1 MYNCEELRDRLFD
14 LGFETEE
21 NEEKEL
27 TDALKRAEQTIMNTC
42 NCESVPYELR
52 FVALD
57 MAAGEYLLAVKGKG
71 EEFSDVKSLSEGDV
85 SVSFKEKIGIESI
98 IDGLLTK
105 GREEMLSYRRI
116 KW

>member
-14 LGFETEE
+14 LGYETEE
-21 NEEKEL
+21 NEGEL
-27 TDALKRAEQTIMNTC
+27 LESSLKRAEQTIMNTC
-42 NCESVPYELR
+42 NCEAVPYELR

-57 MAAGEYLLAVKGKG
+57 LAAGEYLLAAKGTADEG
-71 EEFSDVKSLSEGDV
+71 DVKSVSEGDM
-85 SVSFKEKIGIESI
+85 SVTFNDKTQVESV
-98 IDGLLTK
+98 IDNLFCR

>member
-21 NEEKEL
+21 SEEDL
-27 TDALKRAEQTIMNTC
+27 LNASLKRAEQVIMNTC
-42 NCESVPYELR
+42 NCEAVPYELR

-57 MAAGEYLLAVKGKG
+57 LAAGEYLLAAKGQSDEG
-71 EEFSDVKSLSEGDV
+71 DVKSISEGDM
-85 SVSFKEKIGIESI
+85 SVTFSDKTHVESI
-98 IDGLLTK
+98 IDNLLNQ
-105 GREEMLSYRRI
+105 GRDEMLSYRRI

>member
-21 NEEKEL
+21 NEEDL
-27 TDALKRAEQTIMNTC
+27 LNAALMRAEQIIMNTC
-42 NCESVPYELR
+42 NCERVPYELR

-57 MAAGEYLLAVKGKG
+57 MAAGEYLLAAYGQG
-71 EEFSDVKSLSEGDV
+71 DNDNVKSVSEGDI
-85 SVSFKEKIGIESI
+85 SVTFGDKSGIEEI
-98 IDGLLTK
+98 IDNLLNG

>member
-21 NEEKEL
+21 NEEKML
-27 TDALKRAEQTIMNTC
+27 SDALKRAEQTIMSTC
-42 NCESVPYELR
+42 NCECVPYELR

-57 MAAGEYLLAVKGKG
+57 MAAGEYLLAAKAKAEDNVKSVSQGDISVTFSDKGKVD
-71 EEFSDVKSLSEGDV
+71 E
-85 SVSFKEKIGIESI
+85 I
-98 IDGLLTK
+98 IDRLLTS
-105 GREEMLSYRRI
+105 GRDEMLSMRRI

>member
-1 MYNCEELRDRLFD
+1 MFNCEELRDRLFD

-21 NEEKEL
+21 NEEEL
-27 TDALKRAEQTIMNTC
+27 LNAALMRAEQIIMNTC

-57 MAAGEYLLAVKGKG
+57 MAAGEYLLAALGKG
-71 EEFSDVKSLSEGDV
+71 DGENVKSISEGDM
-85 SVSFKEKIGIESI
+85 SVDFKDKSEIEEI
-98 IDGLLTK
+98 TDRLLNA